1 MDRPPFELRP
11 LETFEDMVQAEAL
24 QRKVWPGSETDIVPA
39 HIALAISQH
48 GGVVLGAFDGERLVG
63 YIIGFIGTDR
73 HSPGRVAMARLKHCS
88 HQMGV
93 DPEYR
98 GQGIGL
104 ALKVAQ
110 REAVLRQGIR
120 LITWTYDPLLSLNAH
135 LNIRKLGAVCNTYIE
150 NAYGQMRDAL
160 NVGIPS
166 DRFEVDWWVTSRRV
180 EQRLEGSRAPLD
192 LAHFLGAGA
201 EKVNTSRLG
210 ENGLLYPGKEV
221 DEPRGT
227 LALVEIPPDFLAIKR
242 EVPELALTWR
252 MHTREI
258 FKHLFDRGYIVV
270 DFIYLRG
277 ERYPRSYYLLAHG
290 EGTLG

>member
-1 MDRPPFELRP
+1 MADIAFELRP
-11 LETFEDMVQAEAL
+11 LDTFEDMVQAEAL

-39 HIALAISQH
+39 HMALAISHH
-48 GGVVLGAFDGERLVG
+48 GGVVIGAFDGERLIG

-135 LNIRKLGAVCNTYIE
+135 LNIRKLGAVC
-150 NAYGQMRDAL
+150 
-160 NVGIPS
+160 
-166 DRFEVDWWVTSRRV
+166 VDWWVTSRRV

-201 EKVNTSRLG
+201 EKVNPSRLG
-210 ENGLLYPGKEV
+210 EDGLLYPGEEV
-221 DEPRGT
+221 DEPQGT
-227 LALVEIPPDFLAIKR
+227 LALVEIPPDFLAMKR
-242 EVPELALTWR
+242 EAPKLALAWR

-258 FKHLFDRGYIVV
+258 FKRLFERGYIVV
-270 DFIYLRG
+270 DFIYLRE
-277 ERYPRSYYLLAHG
+277 ERYPRSYYLMAHG